1 MCQLGANKFLLAG
14 YKFMSEM
21 RLRQPLCLKSL
32 DLHIVLVDHL
42 QKKKKKNKEYKT
54 LKQQEIHDIFIKTN

>member
-1 MCQLGANKFLLAG
+1 
-14 YKFMSEM
+14 MSEM
-21 RLRQPLCLKSL
+21 RLRQPFYLKSL

-42 QKKKKKNKEYKT
+42 QKKTKKEYKT

>member
-1 MCQLGANKFLLAG
+1 
-14 YKFMSEM
+14 MSEM
-21 RLRQPLCLKSL
+21 RLRQPLYLKSL

-42 QKKKKKNKEYKT
+42 QKKKTKKEYKT